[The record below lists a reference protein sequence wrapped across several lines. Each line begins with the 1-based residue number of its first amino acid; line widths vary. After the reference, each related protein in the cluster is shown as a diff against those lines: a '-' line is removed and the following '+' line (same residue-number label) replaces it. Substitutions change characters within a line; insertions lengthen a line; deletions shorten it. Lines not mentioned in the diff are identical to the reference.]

1 MYPALLARSEG
12 EGKWRDGS
20 SRPTGL
26 TQSGKKARV
35 LYWKPLVSLA
45 ACLAVVL
52 GAVAVFRGGSQVT
65 PPGPTPPSVQSDQ
78 PSRLPALILNGGDVG
93 ELTLCRDYREEQ
105 AGPGFVIFVNQSVYA
120 ITQEEESWVIRP
132 RDALG
137 AEYPPIDMT
146 ITHLAGTD
154 PEEALQ
160 ARREVLAGEF
170 EEVTEIQANET
181 GLWCL
186 ASGGTAWDSPQVG
199 VQAVGD
205 LEGGS
210 YLFVSRYFLEAAEG
224 HGVRFRDMVETFQ
237 VVLGAGRQE
246 VPAWLE
252 QLQGTTGQLMD
263 AYFANRLYQVPEL
276 LTGEAA
282 TYTGNGY
289 GEDVSGWVSVA
300 GVSWEVDNETAPSK
314 ATVTVRHG
322 GESEGGYAYLTM
334 GLVNTPEGW
343 KLSWTGLEK

>member
-1 MYPALLARSEG
+1 MKEERIFTALGNVDPALLARSE
-12 EGKWRDGS
+12 
-20 SRPTGL
+20 
-26 TQSGKKARV
+26 KKARV
-35 LYWKPLVSLA
+35 LYWKPAAALA

-52 GAVAVFRGGSQVT
+52 GAVAVFHGGPQVM
-65 PPGPTPPSVQSDQ
+65 PPPVQSDQ
-78 PSRLPALILNGGDVG
+78 PSRLPALILNGGEVG

-132 RDALG
+132 KEGPGPDFPA
-137 AEYPPIDMT
+137 IDMT
-146 ITHLAGTD
+146 ITHLPGAAPGAALQ
-154 PEEALQ
+154 ERQEAL
-160 ARREVLAGEF
+160 REVYAEVGEVQ
-170 EEVTEIQANET
+170 ETEKGLSFQASD
-181 GLWCL
+181 GD
-186 ASGGTAWDSPQVG
+186 AWDSPQAEVHG
-199 VQAVGD
+199 MDDG
-205 LEGGS
+205 EGGTF
-210 YLFVSRYFLEAAEG
+210 LITARYFLEAAEG
-224 HGVRFRDMVETFQ
+224 HGVRFRDMVETFR
-237 VVLGAGRQE
+237 VVLGAGRQK
-246 VPAWLE
+246 VPAWLV
-252 QLQGTTGQLMD
+252 QLQETTGQLTD
-263 AYFANRLYQVPEL
+263 AYFANRLCQVPEL

-282 TYTGNGY
+282 AYTGNGY

>member
-1 MYPALLARSEG
+1 MKEERIFTALGNVDPALLARSE
-12 EGKWRDGS
+12 
-20 SRPTGL
+20 
-26 TQSGKKARV
+26 KKARV
-35 LYWKPLVSLA
+35 LYWKPAAALA

-52 GAVAVFRGGSQVT
+52 GLVSVVNAGTEVT

-78 PSRLPALILNGGDVG
+78 PSRLPALILNGGEVG

-146 ITHLAGTD
+146 ITHLAGTA
-154 PEEALQ
+154 PEAALQERQEAL
-160 ARREVLAGEF
+160 REVYAEVGEVQ
-170 EEVTEIQANET
+170 ETEK
-181 GLWCL
+181 GLSFH
-186 ASGGTAWDSPQVG
+186 ASDGDAWDSPQAEVHG
-199 VQAVGD
+199 MDDG
-205 LEGGS
+205 EGGTF
-210 YLFVSRYFLEAAEG
+210 LITARYFLEAAEG

-246 VPAWLE
+246 EPAWLV
-252 QLQGTTGQLMD
+252 QLQETTGQLTD